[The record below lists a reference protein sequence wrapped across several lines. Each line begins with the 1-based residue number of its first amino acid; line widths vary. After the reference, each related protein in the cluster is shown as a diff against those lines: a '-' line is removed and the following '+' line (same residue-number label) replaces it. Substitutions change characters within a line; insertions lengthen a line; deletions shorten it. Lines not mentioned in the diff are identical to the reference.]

1 MTTVFTVK
9 FNPQSKPLTQ
19 RIQIAKARHNK
30 KMKGAVVLGMTSLVI
45 IFAVFLTSTRS
56 FIQPMRLMSL
66 QIRKMRR
73 NVLNNSGNPT
83 MKQYSGA
90 RLHMCRLIQ
99 DHNSGLRTEEM
110 ENPVGQGI
118 VNRKK

>member
-45 IFAVFLTSTRS
+45 IFAVFLTSRRS

-73 NVLNNSGNPT
+73 NVLNNSVNPT
-83 MKQYSGA
+83 MKQHSA
-90 RLHMCRLIQ
+90 
-99 DHNSGLRTEEM
+99 
-110 ENPVGQGI
+110 P
-118 VNRKK
+118 